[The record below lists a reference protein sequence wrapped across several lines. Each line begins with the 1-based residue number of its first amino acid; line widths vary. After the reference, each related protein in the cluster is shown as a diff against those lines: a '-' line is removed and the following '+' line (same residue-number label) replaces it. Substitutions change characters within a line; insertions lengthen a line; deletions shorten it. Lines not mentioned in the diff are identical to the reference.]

1 MIYISKQ
8 NFNCSWRVFEFLW
21 ECGAELNMFDAWLLE
36 VFFFFFLFFLLF
48 FLKRFSFLTT
58 FIFLEE
64 NKKSPSCIMIGRKI
78 LRGNCYQ
85 VWLKLCKFG
94 VIFSVLFHFF
104 DRRKLFWNIVHL
116 KFIDCNI
123 TKIIYN
129 FSPHHSDAQKLNYKG
144 ENLPD
149 LTKVFLFLTTDSK

>member
-1 MIYISKQ
+1 MRMWCRIKYVW
-8 NFNCSWRVFEFLW
+8 CLV
-21 ECGAELNMFDAWLLE
+21 AWS
-36 VFFFFFLFFLLF
+36 VFLFFIIFFWSVFLF
-48 FLKRFSFLTT
+48 WQLSYFW
-58 FIFLEE
+58 
-64 NKKSPSCIMIGRKI
+64 KKIKSSCIMIGRKI
-78 LRGNCYQ
+78 LRENCYQ

-104 DRRKLFWNIVHL
+104 DIRKLFWNIVHL

-129 FSPHHSDAQKLNYKG
+129 FSPHHSDAQKLSYKG